1 MSNETQIIQ
10 NEQKNINIKNIFIN
24 NKKTT
29 ISFFIIILIFLFS
42 YFFYTDYK
50 KNIKIKI
57 SEQFNLSIINYD
69 KDNPS
74 KLIEEMKNIINVKDP
89 TYSPLALYFLLD
101 NNLLKNKSEIN
112 NYFDILIYETSLD
125 NEIKNLVIYKKGLFN
140 SNTASEEELLNIFK
154 PLINNENLWKSHS
167 LYIIAEYFFSKN
179 EKQKSK
185 EFFEKILEMENSNPK
200 IKIEAQKRLQR
211 DFSV

>member
-10 NEQKNINIKNIFIN
+10 NDQKNTNIKNIFIN

-50 KNIKIKI
+50 KSIKIKI
-57 SEQFNLSIINYD
+57 SEQYNLSIINYD

>member
-1 MSNETQIIQ
+1 MNNDTQIIP
-10 NEQKNINIKNIFIN
+10 NDQKNTNLKSIFLN

-29 ISFFIIILIFLFS
+29 ISFFLIILILLFT
-42 YFFYTDYK
+42 YFFYADYK

-57 SEQFNLSIINYD
+57 SEQYNLSIINYD

-74 KLIEEMKNIINVKDP
+74 KLIMEMKNIIKVKDP

-101 NNLLKNKSEIN
+101 NNLLSNKNEIN
-112 NYFDILIYETSLD
+112 NYFDILIYETNLD

-140 SNTASEEELLNIFK
+140 SDTASEEELLRIFK
-154 PLINNENLWKSHS
+154 PLINTENLWKSHS

-185 EFFEKILEMENSNPK
+185 EFFEKILDMENSNPK